1 MLKILDK
8 ILFKFYSVFS
18 YEATF
23 NWFVIVVI
31 GFMVRSDH
39 MGVSSFIRWLYL
51 DPVHYD
57 ALLLFFRTSSW
68 SIDQLLVRWI
78 SMTFTLFPMM
88 QFNNRYLLIGDGI
101 KITKEAFKMPGVKK
115 LHQHSANSGKGETIW
130 GHHFNFV
137 GILAGNVKKRFC
149 VPLHGQLHEGVD
161 VLRPEEGIDGKPA
174 TIVTRM
180 ANLAINTAKKTGHL
194 CYITLDAYFST
205 GPMFTILKA
214 AVDDK
219 GRQVVHIITRAKSDY
234 VGFTDREFATPKYD
248 AEDKFVLMDWF
259 DFPEFFTTIELNIY
273 NECKTV
279 EYYCTDL
286 LWRPI
291 DDFIRFVCVW
301 DGDGKY
307 VLMCSDLNLSPEDI
321 IMIYS
326 YRSKIEVMFL
336 FLKHVIGGFCY
347 RFWTKSMPKL
357 SRKVTTDLST
367 LDESAIRKVR
377 EVVEAIERF
386 VNIAGIALGLLQ
398 YLALTHADEIWN
410 SYTGW
415 LRTRSSEIPSE
426 AVVQSSLQTEFFSS
440 VWKVPICATLRIIRF
455 KLRKHLLYADLCL

>member
-1 MLKILDK
+1 VLKILDK

-219 GRQVVHIITRAKSDY
+219 GRQVVHIITRAKSNY

-291 DDFIRFVCVW
+291 DDFIRFVCVK